1 MRRVLTPFKPKS
13 TKLEAAEL
21 LHTLAETRGE
31 GLPHHA
37 HICVT
42 SCRPERHQQTACFGP
57 WTAQPPFARRSGAGR
72 AVPLPHLN
80 NGAMG
85 QVCAAGGCGQA
96 LTDTV
101 RTQSPAS
108 LLLSCNLEFLERNC
122 LLDERQLESAAAR
135 RTAACRS
142 SLPLKVPS
150 TSPDHHILPEIH
162 AHACRPLSPSAPSAA
177 TRA

>member
-1 MRRVLTPFKPKS
+1 MRRILTPFKPKS

-101 RTQSPAS
+101 RTHNLQHPFFSPAISNFLNGTVFWTRGSWS
-108 LLLSCNLEFLERNC
+108 LPQR
-122 LLDERQLESAAAR
+122 AAR
-135 RTAACRS
+135 QPVEAGC
-142 SLPLKVPS
+142 
-150 TSPDHHILPEIH
+150 H
-162 AHACRPLSPSAPSAA
+162 
-177 TRA
+177 